1 MLNDQILET
10 INPGWLQV
18 SAFVLGAF
26 VGSFLNVCISRM
38 PKGESILFPPSH
50 CPLCGH
56 RIRFYDNIPILS
68 FLWLGARCRYCRGP
82 ISLQYP
88 LVELV
93 GGMIGLLLFRRY
105 GISVDFA
112 GYFVFSAMII
122 TVSGIDMVHRIIPD
136 RISLPGIGAGL
147 LFSLLTPRM
156 SLLDSLIGT
165 VIGGGSLLVVTWG
178 YSGFVKLKY
187 RITGTSHRKEMAKS
201 LQELTIEELRR
212 EASLYGIDAAAL
224 QSRKELVTAI
234 GEAKGE
240 GMGGGDVKLL
250 AMIGSFLG
258 GWRPILFVILI
269 ASFLGSV
276 VGIPLMLAKGRDSK
290 YAIPFGPFLGAGSI
304 VYLLWG
310 AEMIRWYFG
319 LGR

>member
-112 GYFVFSAMII
+112 GY
-122 TVSGIDMVHRIIPD
+122 
-136 RISLPGIGAGL
+136 
-147 LFSLLTPRM
+147 
-156 SLLDSLIGT
+156 
-165 VIGGGSLLVVTWG
+165 
-178 YSGFVKLKY
+178 
-187 RITGTSHRKEMAKS
+187 
-201 LQELTIEELRR
+201 
-212 EASLYGIDAAAL
+212 
-224 QSRKELVTAI
+224 
-234 GEAKGE
+234 
-240 GMGGGDVKLL
+240 
-250 AMIGSFLG
+250 
-258 GWRPILFVILI
+258 
-269 ASFLGSV
+269 
-276 VGIPLMLAKGRDSK
+276 
-290 YAIPFGPFLGAGSI
+290 
-304 VYLLWG
+304 
-310 AEMIRWYFG
+310 
-319 LGR
+319 